1 MLFSKFPD
9 LFSCSAALLHLCLHL
24 FLMNGW
30 CCLQMFSTILGTLK
44 STLWLSS
51 NGAQEGETQER
62 DAQAPKGLV
71 LGKFTKSASDYK
83 DSSLRRKEK
92 RKAKEKQ
99 HTFTSNNSCLIEGR
113 KSSLGALIPSLRETT
128 WKEKRKQGSKYGLL
142 LRASLGVFIG
152 CNKHIARLWRVQW
165 GLASFCLDGQA
176 VDSGSHFF
184 PSEAAGLQPPWP
196 QLSSSFRNKLGF
208 LKFFSWLCFVYLW

>member
-92 RKAKEKQ
+92 RKEKQKRNNTHLLQTTPVWLREEKVASVLWSLHWEKQ
-99 HTFTSNNSCLIEGR
+99 HE
-113 KSSLGALIPSLRETT
+113 KKRE
-128 WKEKRKQGSKYGLL
+128 
-142 LRASLGVFIG
+142 
-152 CNKHIARLWRVQW
+152 NKAQNM
-165 GLASFCLDGQA
+165 GFCWE
-176 VDSGSHFF
+176 HH
-184 PSEAAGLQPPWP
+184 
-196 QLSSSFRNKLGF
+196 
-208 LKFFSWLCFVYLW
+208 